1 MATASFTEYLTID
14 DVPLSTPA
22 WATEDIAELLSGPE
36 TRGRDLLNPART
48 GELARRR
55 GLASRTVA
63 IPIVVNGYVDSD
75 GVEHADPRAGL
86 IANLDEL
93 KAILTPV
100 SSTLTGTRTLQWVNE
115 DSGITR
121 EAQVHVSPAIAT
133 AAIGPHAVRIVIQM
147 TLPGG
152 VLRDE
157 TQTTLSITLTNVQTT
172 KTQTIT
178 VPGNFEVQDA
188 VIEVDRNGAGDPD
201 CDSFRIT
208 NLTYDAGG
216 GVYVEYAAAVEDPLV
231 IYSDT
236 YSATLGAT
244 EVGGSIVSA
253 GSPIWLPLL
262 PGANSI
268 KVDIPG
274 NTVATKVDVKVY
286 GVWV

>member
-1 MATASFTEYLTID
+1 MATATFSEYLTID

-22 WATEDIAELLSGPE
+22 WVTEDIAELLSGPE

-55 GLASRTVA
+55 GLAARTVA
-63 IPIVVNGYVDSD
+63 LPIVVNGYVDSD

-115 DSGITR
+115 DSEVTR
-121 EAQVHVSPAIAT
+121 EAEVHVSPAIAT
-133 AAIGPHAVRIVIQM
+133 AAIGPHAVRIVVQVTI
-147 TLPGG
+147 PGG
-152 VLRDE
+152 VLRDAE
-157 TQTTLSITLTNVQTT
+157 QTVLNININHNQTT
-172 KTQTIT
+172 KTQTVT

-188 VIEVDRNGAGDPD
+188 FIEFDNAGAGDPD
-201 CDSFRIT
+201 CDSFKIT

-216 GVYVEYAAAVEDPLV
+216 GVYLLYDEVVEDPLL
-231 IYSDT
+231 IYADT
-236 YSATLGAT
+236 YTATLGAT

-262 PGANSI
+262 PGPNSI
-268 KVDIPG
+268 QVDIPG
-274 NTVATKVDVKVY
+274 NTVNSHVHIHVY

>member
-1 MATASFTEYLTID
+1 
-14 DVPLSTPA
+14 
-22 WATEDIAELLSGPE
+22 
-36 TRGRDLLNPART
+36 
-48 GELARRR
+48 
-55 GLASRTVA
+55 
-63 IPIVVNGYVDSD
+63 VVNGYVDSD

-93 KAILTPV
+93 KAIFTPV

-133 AAIGPHAVRIVIQM
+133 ASIGPHAVRIVVQL

-172 KTQTIT
+172 KTQTVT

-188 VIEVDRNGAGDPD
+188 VIELDRDGAGDPD

-216 GVYVEYAAAVEDPLV
+216 GVYVEYDAAVEDPLI
-231 IYSDT
+231 IYADT

>member
-1 MATASFTEYLTID
+1 MATATFSEYLTID
-14 DVPLSTPA
+14 GIPLSTPA
-22 WATEDIAELLSGPE
+22 WVTEDIAELLSGPE

-63 IPIVVNGYVDSD
+63 IPLVVNGYVDSD

-121 EAQVHVSPAIAT
+121 QAEVHVSPAIAT
-133 AAIGPHAVRIVIQM
+133 AAIGPHAVRIVVQM

-157 TQTTLSITLTNVQTT
+157 AQSTLTININHNQVT
-172 KTQTIT
+172 KTHTVT

-188 VIEVDRNGAGDPD
+188 VIEFDASGAGDPD

-216 GVYVEYAAAVEDPLV
+216 GVYVEYDDVVEDPLV
-231 IYSDT
+231 IYSET

-274 NTVATKVDVKVY
+274 NTVNSHVHIHVY